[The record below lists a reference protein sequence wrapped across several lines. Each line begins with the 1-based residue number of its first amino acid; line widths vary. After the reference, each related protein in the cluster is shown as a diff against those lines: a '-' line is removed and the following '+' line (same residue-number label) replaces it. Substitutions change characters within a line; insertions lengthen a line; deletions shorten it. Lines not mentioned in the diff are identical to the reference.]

1 MTSPETLT
9 THHDP
14 PTLESLPPE
23 MLHCI
28 LDYMMPEEPEMGET
42 RPVNYSSLVPG
53 EDWHSFL
60 SHRRE
65 LWSLCLVSRKLASLA
80 QGRLYKD
87 VVILTEESLVL
98 FLRTLEDSTQLVQD
112 TRSFSCR
119 LTLSRPGVVRDVHR
133 ALNMHCD
140 EEMSLL
146 VDKSDDFCT
155 YNDLPRPEGHD
166 RTPEAIVSYILLRL
180 PRLETLLLQT
190 PICDDHPD
198 YGTLVHDLVYFRGQ
212 FPDSP
217 IPPRFQMLVDNRSGL
232 TWFDPPETPFKHLKT
247 LKLQGD
253 PELGKYFEEESE
265 DPPECWG
272 VDPLRYLPL
281 FWISSKLT
289 TLEVTCDDG
298 SWSFGN
304 YEVSPGSEHEH
315 MRLDPVLGSLR
326 HIYLHDSLTLP
337 LKLGF
342 ILRHTHQLETLYMT
356 PRDDPEEDDHH
367 WEHMAH
373 LNIKEGHEQSLDVA
387 LGKYGM
393 NLRHLDIAWLDQ
405 PGHGALI
412 GPNARLPSLPKL
424 TKLEK
429 LAIQLVVLYGKQV
442 ADPKLTLAGLLP
454 PNLVELVLEDWWFT
468 DIDDYEDQGYW
479 GAEERVSHYRRKRD
493 YRTNALNTLLL
504 FAEESI
510 TRQPKLKNVLLL
522 CPIQWTWIAEE
533 GISLD
538 FHFEEVKQAFQRRG
552 VEFIVDEA

>member
-1 MTSPETLT
+1 MANPETST
-9 THHDP
+9 TQHDR
-14 PTLESLPPE
+14 PTLESLPSE

-28 LDYMMPEEPEMGET
+28 LDYMMPEEPEIGET

-60 SHRRE
+60 SHRRA

-80 QGRLYKD
+80 QGRLHKE
-87 VVILTEESLVL
+87 VVIFTEESLVL
-98 FLRTLEDSTQLVQD
+98 FLRTLEDSSQLVQD

-140 EEMSLL
+140 EEMRPL
-146 VDKSDDFCT
+146 VDKSDDFRT
-155 YNDLPRPEGHD
+155 YHELDRPEGHD

-198 YGTLVHDLVYFRGQ
+198 YGVLVHDLVYYRGQ
-212 FPDSP
+212 
-217 IPPRFQMLVDNRSGL
+217 SGL
-232 TWFDPPETPFKHLKT
+232 TMLDPPETPFKHLKT

-272 VDPLRYLPL
+272 VDPLHYMPL

-289 TLEVTCDDG
+289 TLEVSCDDG

-304 YEVSPGSEHEH
+304 YEVRGSEH
-315 MRLDPVLGSLR
+315 LGSLR

-342 ILRHTHQLETLYMT
+342 ILQHTHQLETLYMT

-367 WEHMAH
+367 WEHMEH
-373 LNIKEGHEQSLDVA
+373 LNIKEGHDQSLDAA

-393 NLRHLDIAWLDQ
+393 NLRHLDIGWLDV

-412 GPNARLPSLPKL
+412 GPNARLPSLTKL
-424 TKLEK
+424 AKLEK
-429 LAIQLVVLYGKQV
+429 LAIQLVVLYGRQV
-442 ADPKLTLAGLLP
+442 ADPQLTLAGLLP

-468 DIDDYEDQGYW
+468 DVDDYEDQDHW
-479 GAEERVSHYRRKRD
+479 GAEDRVSHYRRKRD
-493 YRTNALNTLLL
+493 YRTNALSTLLL

-510 TRQPKLKNVLLL
+510 TRQPKLEKLLLL

-533 GISLD
+533 GISPD
-538 FHFEEVKQAFQRRG
+538 FPFEEVKQAFQRRG